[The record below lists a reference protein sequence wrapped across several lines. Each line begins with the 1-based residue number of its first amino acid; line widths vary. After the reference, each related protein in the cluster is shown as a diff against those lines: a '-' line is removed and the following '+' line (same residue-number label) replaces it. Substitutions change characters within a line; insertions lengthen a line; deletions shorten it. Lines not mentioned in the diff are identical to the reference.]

1 MKTKWYKMIWRGY
14 KLCDSNYMTFF
25 KRQNYGDIIRS
36 VVSRIREGGMS
47 RKITEDLQRSE
58 TLLYD
63 TYDTGYVS
71 FYICQTA

>member
-1 MKTKWYKMIWRGY
+1 MIWRGY

-36 VVSRIREGGMS
+36 VVSRIREGGMN

-58 TLLYD
+58 TLLCD
-63 TYDTGYVS
+63 TYDSGYVS
-71 FYICQTA
+71 FYVCQTA